1 MRVSETRRPF
11 ATAGRTVFGLGRMAH
26 ATRQPC
32 ARHSSSRRK
41 TTPRAGRLVRT
52 SLERAR
58 TFAFIRDTYVIV
70 RAGERNLAAI
80 RALGYRTS
88 SVNVPQDF
96 PPGDSGYHNFA
107 EIVADIS
114 ATAAASDLYITDG
127 TSIDW
132 MYGAHR
138 IFAFTIE
145 VYPKCCDFYVPDE
158 VIQQTDRLNGAVMY
172 LLDHSDCPYE
182 VIGQPC
188 S

>member
-26 ATRQPC
+26 APRQPC
-32 ARHSSSRRK
+32 ARHSSNRRK

-58 TFAFIRDTYVIV
+58 TFAFIRDTY
-70 RAGERNLAAI
+70 
-80 RALGYRTS
+80 
-88 SVNVPQDF
+88 
-96 PPGDSGYHNFA
+96 
-107 EIVADIS
+107 
-114 ATAAASDLYITDG
+114 
-127 TSIDW
+127 
-132 MYGAHR
+132 R

-158 VIQQTDRLNGAVMY
+158 VIQQQTDRLNGAVMY